1 MAYTTYNLDLLDF
14 DFIDVADDG
23 KPVAQTLTIAEV
35 EERMESLQYQL
46 EQAHEV
52 SKCLYAIEQELTGHK
67 TIQRLK
73 NHLIE
78 KEQYISLAQRQIA
91 ILRWALYPIDE
102 DVRYWCLYSQELA
115 HQMVPEAFE
124 GSSDSGN

>member
-91 ILRWALYPIDE
+91 ILR
-102 DVRYWCLYSQELA
+102 
-115 HQMVPEAFE
+115 
-124 GSSDSGN
+124 